1 MITFENKIVQE
12 DLKKIVSS
20 SYINFEKLRGKTVLI
35 TGVSGMLAT
44 YLAYVIYYLDV
55 HKNFQ
60 TKIIGTAR
68 NMEKAN
74 AKFKAYQKNIL
85 NLFSMM
91 LLNPLIMKKI

>member
-1 MITFENKIVQE
+1 
-12 DLKKIVSS
+12 
-20 SYINFEKLRGKTVLI
+20 
-35 TGVSGMLAT
+35 MLAT

-74 AKFKAYQKNIL
+74 AKFQSLSKEYFELVQHDVTQPFDYEKDIDYIIHAASKR
-85 NLFSMM
+85 
-91 LLNPLIMKKI
+91 